1 MADFTVEQL
10 EQMEQSIDRERKGII
25 ATADFVEPEELHRR
39 LSIKRTAASRPPVS
53 SKEITPQVLPSFMY
67 F

>member
-1 MADFTVEQL
+1 MVLDA
-10 EQMEQSIDRERKGII
+10 
-25 ATADFVEPEELHRR
+25 ATCVAMVASFK